1 MENNVIHFFG
11 YEMPLVELA
20 GQIISIA
27 AMIITVLSFQM
38 KKRSGILLFQVIGN
52 VLFLLSY
59 ICLQTWAAVAIN
71 VIYIIR
77 NITYMFKGKYRI
89 LDSVAVPVLFGA
101 ACVIMGLLTW
111 GGVKDAL
118 AIVGALFG
126 CAALYMTDE
135 KKMLTI
141 KVGDSLCWLVYNSWC
156 MVTGGIICEVCNL
169 ASIALSLLRRKK
181 ADSTT

>member
-1 MENNVIHFFG
+1 MENNVISVLGSPFSA
-11 YEMPLVELA
+11 PELA
-20 GQIISIA
+20 GQIISIV

-38 KKRSGILLFQVIGN
+38 KKRGGILLFQVIGN

-89 LDSVAVPVLFGA
+89 LDSVWVPVFFGV
-101 ACVIMGLLTW
+101 ACAVTGLLTW
-111 GGVKDAL
+111 GGAKDAL

-135 KKMLTI
+135 KKMLAI
-141 KVGDSLCWLVYNSWC
+141 KVGDSVCWLVYNSLC
-156 MVTGGIICEVCNL
+156 MVSGGIICEICNL
-169 ASIALSLLRRKK
+169 ASIALSLLRRKR
-181 ADSTT
+181 AASST